1 VLHGFDLDSVQVAVL
16 DLLPPSSVGGRRFRA
31 WIEQR
36 PITTRAAGDGVA
48 MGNLT
53 SRKVAGVR
61 EATESAGDELRYLPR
76 YPPDFNPIE
85 LASSKLKTLLRDGAI
100 EARLMSSTI

>member
-31 WIEQR
+31 WIEQH

-61 EATESAGDELRYLPR
+61 EATESAGDELRY
-76 YPPDFNPIE
+76 PPDFNPIE
-85 LASSKLKTLLRDGAI
+85 LASSKSSRHCSATVLLRRG
-100 EARLMSSTI
+100 